1 MKLQD
6 ILSKKLVVDLA
17 SAAKDK
23 DLVLQMQ
30 TRFKDL
36 GLLLKAH
43 VTGVWD
49 ERTKVALTIFCDA
62 IELNT
67 VKTGKLGETFAK
79 KLIELKELPQSK
91 VLIERDYQRAANILG
106 VSVAAI
112 KTVTRVESSG
122 SGFLPSGRPTI
133 LFERHL
139 FYDFTQGKH
148 ASTCPDIC
156 AYNPGG
162 YSGGEAEW
170 NRLEKAAKLDRTAA
184 YRSASWGL
192 FQILGD
198 NFQACGFNNV
208 DDYVAAMKR
217 SEGEQLNAFVNFV
230 ISNKLVQYIAKRD
243 WASFAR
249 YYNGPNYQINQYDVK
264 LAAAYAEFSRV
275 ATA

>member
-6 ILSKKLVVDLA
+6 IFNNKRVLDLA
-17 SAAKDK
+17 DVAKDK
-23 DLVLQMQ
+23 ELVMQIQ

-36 GLLLKAH
+36 GLLLNAN

-49 ERTKVALTIFCDA
+49 ARTKAALAQFCDA
-62 IELNT
+62 VELNT
-67 VKTGKLGETFAK
+67 VQMGKLGETFAK
-79 KLIELKELPQSK
+79 KLIEIKELPQSK
-91 VLIERDYQRAANILG
+91 VLSDRDYQRAANILG
-106 VSVAAI
+106 VNVAAI
-112 KTVTRVESSG
+112 KTITRVESSG

-139 FYDFTQGKH
+139 FYDFTGGKYANTH
-148 ASTCPDIC
+148 PDIC
-156 AYNPGG
+156 AYSPGG

-170 NRLEKAAKLDRTAA
+170 NRLEKAAKLDRVAA

-198 NFQACGFNNV
+198 NFRACGFNNV

-230 ISNKLVQYIAKRD
+230 ISNQLVQYIVNRNWAK
-243 WASFAR
+243 FAEK
-249 YYNGPNYQINQYDVK
+249 YNGPNYQINQYDVK
-264 LAAAYAEFSRV
+264 LAAAYAEFSGV
-275 ATA
+275 AMA

>member
-6 ILSKKLVVDLA
+6 IFSKKQVLDLA
-17 SAAKDK
+17 DVAKDK
-23 DLVLQMQ
+23 ELVLQIQ

-36 GLLLKAH
+36 GLLLSSN

-49 ERTKVALTIFCDA
+49 AQTKTALEQFCDVA
-62 IELNT
+62 ELNT
-67 VKTGKLGETFAK
+67 AQTGKVGATFAK
-79 KLIELKELPQSK
+79 KLIEIKELPRSK
-91 VLIERDYQRAANILG
+91 VLTERDYQRAADTLG
-106 VSVAAI
+106 VNVAAI
-112 KTVTRVESSG
+112 KTITRVESSG

-139 FYDFTQGKH
+139 FYDFTGGNYANTH
-148 ASTCPDIC
+148 PDIC
-156 AYNPGG
+156 NYAPGG

-170 NRLEKAAKLDRTAA
+170 NRLEKAAKLDRAAA

-198 NFQACGFNNV
+198 NFRACGFNRV
-208 DDYVAAMKR
+208 DDYVEAMKR
-217 SEGEQLNAFVNFV
+217 SEGDQLTAFVNFV
-230 ISNKLVQYIAKRD
+230 ISNQLKQYIVNRNWAK
-243 WASFAR
+243 FAE

-275 ATA
+275 AMA

>member
-6 ILSKKLVVDLA
+6 ILSKKLVVDVA
-17 SAAKDK
+17 DAAKDK
-23 DLVLQMQ
+23 ELVLQIQ

-36 GLLLKAH
+36 GLLLKSQ

-49 ERTKVALTIFCDA
+49 ERTKVALAIFCGA

-67 VKTGKLGETFAK
+67 AKTGKLGETFAK
-79 KLIELKELPQSK
+79 RLIEMKELPQSK
-91 VLIERDYQRAANILG
+91 VLSERDYQRAANILG

-139 FYDFTQGKH
+139 FYDFTNGKH
-148 ASTCPDIC
+148 ASNCPDIC
-156 AYNPGG
+156 AYDPGG

-170 NRLEKAAKLDRTAA
+170 NRLEKAAKLDRAAA

-198 NFQACGFNNV
+198 NFKACGFNTV

-230 ISNKLVQYIAKRD
+230 ISNNLVQYIAKRD
-243 WASFAR
+243 WANFAR
-249 YYNGPNYQINQYDVK
+249 CYNGPNYQINQYDVK